1 MPRLLA
7 ITNASAG
14 TSTTSS
20 IDAAVEV
27 LSRVHEVDTVAT
39 GSTDELDAALAERPD
54 LDAVVVFGGD
64 GSLHAV
70 VDAVHRAGR
79 LDDLA
84 VGLVPLGTGN
94 DFSRTLGLPLD
105 PAAAAERILGSEGR
119 RIDLLEDFGGAV
131 VVNAASIGLG
141 AEAAVRAKRYK
152 KRWGPLGYAIGA
164 AKSAF
169 VPDAKVEVKIDG
181 RPVRRRHGHITQLS
195 VGNGRFVGGGTD
207 LFPTAEI
214 DDGQMDVQVVFAHT
228 LAGRA
233 AYVVRLLT
241 RTTDESPLVHY
252 ERAQRVEVHG
262 EGLRCTSDGEISDP
276 CPDHTWQILPGAL
289 TFLA

>member
-14 TSTTSS
+14 TSTTTSVDS
-20 IDAAVEV
+20 GVDV
-27 LSRVHEVDTVAT
+27 LRRRFDVDVVAT
-39 GSTDELDAALAERPD
+39 GSADELDAALADRPD
-54 LDAVVVFGGD
+54 LDAVVAFGGD

-70 VDAVHRAGR
+70 VAAVHRAGR
-79 LDDLA
+79 LDSLA

-94 DFSRTLGLPLD
+94 DFARTLGLPLD
-105 PAAAAERILGSEGR
+105 PASAAERIIASDGR
-119 RIDLLEDFGGAV
+119 RIDVLEDFGGAI

-169 VPDAKVEVKIDG
+169 VPDAKVDVTIDG
-181 RPVRRRHGHITQLS
+181 RRVRRRHGHITQLS
-195 VGNGRFVGGGTD
+195 VGNGRFVGGGTE

-262 EGLRCTSDGEISDP
+262 DGLRCTSDGEISDP
-276 CPDHTWQILPGAL
+276 CPDHTWHVLPAAL

>member
-1 MPRLLA
+1 MRRLLA

-14 TSTTSS
+14 TSTSAS
-20 IDAAVEV
+20 IESGVEVLRRDAAVEV
-27 LSRVHEVDTVAT
+27 VAT
-39 GSTDELDAALAERPD
+39 GSLDELDAALAEHSEV
-54 LDAVVVFGGD
+54 DAVVVFGGD

-70 VDAVHRAGR
+70 IDAIHRAGR

-94 DFSRTLGLPLD
+94 DFARTLDIPLD
-105 PAAAAERILGSEGR
+105 PARAAERVSGSEGR

-152 KRWGPLGYAIGA
+152 ERWGPFGYVIGA

-169 VPDAKVEVKIDG
+169 VPDAKVEVRIDG
-181 RPVRRRHGHITQLS
+181 RPIRRRHGHITQLS
-195 VGNGRFVGGGTD
+195 VGNGRFVGGGTE

-214 DDGQMDVQVVFAHT
+214 DDGQMDVQAVFAHT

-262 EGLRCTSDGEISDP
+262 DGLRCTSDGEISDP
-276 CPDHTWQILPGAL
+276 CPDHSWKVLPGAL